1 MKENKTLTTPK
12 ITIGDKVAVGFK
24 IVEKDKERVQE
35 FKGLV
40 IAENGSGKNKTI
52 TVRKISYGVGV
63 ERVFALNCPSIDK
76 VELVSKGTVRRS
88 KLYYMR
94 DRIGKKAMKISK
106 EEII

>member
-1 MKENKTLTTPK
+1 MKETNTSIPK
-12 ITIGDKVAVGFK
+12 ITVGDKVSVSFK
-24 IVEKDKERVQE
+24 IIEKDKERVQL

-52 TVRKISYGVGV
+52 TVRKVSYGIGV
-63 ERVFALNCPSIDK
+63 EKVFPLNCPSIQK
-76 VELVSKGTVRRS
+76 IELSSKGTVRRS

-94 DRIGKKAMKISK
+94 DRIGKKAMKISR

>member
-1 MKENKTLTTPK
+1 MKETKATSSK
-12 ITIGDKVAVGFK
+12 ITVGDKVTVSFK
-24 IVEKDKERVQE
+24 IVEKDKERIQL

-40 IAENGSGKNKTI
+40 IAENGSGKNRSI
-52 TVRKISYGVGV
+52 TVRKVSYGVGV
-63 ERVFALNCPSIDK
+63 ERVFPLNCPSVEK

-106 EEII
+106 EEIL